1 MQPLCSHDT
10 QPFSARRYEQR
21 GDSRCRGWPVC
32 SSDKAELASSWLDRQ
47 LALIKHIRLVSAWRH
62 RESGSTLL
70 LYRWLN
76 LEPHF
81 DSWCRDSWLTCSR
94 PAHLL
99 LSLLLFFYSLTF
111 FVSSLMEWRVKGHR
125 GHSGLDCKDE
135 FASHGTWLILRFTL
149 WQKNPLSLNIDIQ
162 YWYNCIPA
170 SPLHP
175 PPRPP
180 SFHGRAGLV

>member
-10 QPFSARRYEQR
+10 RHFSARRYEQR

-99 LSLLLFFYSLTF
+99 LSLLLFFILSLSLCLAWWNGGWKVTGGIL
-111 FVSSLMEWRVKGHR
+111 VWTVKTNSLLME
-125 GHSGLDCKDE
+125 LDSFWDLRSDRK
-135 FASHGTWLILRFTL
+135 ILCR
-149 WQKNPLSLNIDIQ
+149 
-162 YWYNCIPA
+162 
-170 SPLHP
+170 
-175 PPRPP
+175 
-180 SFHGRAGLV
+180 